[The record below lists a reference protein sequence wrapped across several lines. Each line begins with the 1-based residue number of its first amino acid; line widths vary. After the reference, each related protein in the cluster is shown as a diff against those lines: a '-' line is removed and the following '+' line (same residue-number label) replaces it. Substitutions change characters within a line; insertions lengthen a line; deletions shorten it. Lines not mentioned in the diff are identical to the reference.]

1 MIVEL
6 CFYQVF
12 IDVELVGLIGL
23 LKASGS
29 TPEKNGPNIDP
40 CDTQL

>member
-12 IDVELVGLIGL
+12 IEVELVNLIGL

-29 TPEKNGPNIDP
+29 TPEKKWP
-40 CDTQL
+40 QY